1 MDRSSGLFWGTI
13 ATLFALSLFYAVGAQ
28 REIRKGRQA
37 EGKIESGSIVK
48 MVRVVDGDTLVVVQE
63 GEKPASVRI
72 LGIKSFDAKIEKDIV
87 TPYSQAAIDTLERLM
102 TDRPIRV
109 MLNSTPKDRHGRY
122 IATFYVEN
130 QDIGLRLI
138 REGLVLAYTVYP
150 FPAMS
155 LYLTEQELAQA
166 GRKGLWANKD
176 VATRALALINEW
188 QRRTE

>member
-13 ATLFALSLFYAVGAQ
+13 AVLFALSLFYTFGAQ
-28 REIRKGRQA
+28 KEIMKGRQA
-37 EGKIESGSIVK
+37 EGKIENGSIVK
-48 MVRVVDGDTLVVVQE
+48 AIRVVDGDTLVVVQE

-87 TPYSQAAIDTLERLM
+87 TPYSQAAIDTLERLT

-109 MLNSTPKDRHGRY
+109 MFNNAPKDRHGRY
-122 IATFYVEN
+122 IATLYVEN

-155 LYLTEQELAQA
+155 FYLQEQELAQT

>member
-1 MDRSSGLFWGTI
+1 MDRSTGLFWGTI
-13 ATLFALSLFYAVGAQ
+13 AVLFAASLFYSFGAQ
-28 REIRKGRQA
+28 REILKGRRA
-37 EGKIESGSIVK
+37 EGKIDNGSIVK
-48 MVRVVDGDTLVVVQE
+48 MVRVVDGDTLVLIQE

-87 TPYSQAAIDTLERLM
+87 SPYSQAAIDTLERLM
-102 TDRPIRV
+102 TDRPVRV

-122 IATFYVEN
+122 LATLYVEN

-155 LYLTEQELAQA
+155 LYLQEQDLAQA
-166 GRKGLWANKD
+166 GRKGLWANTD
-176 VATRALALINEW
+176 VTARALALIKEW
-188 QRRTE
+188 QRGTE